1 MTSSGELE
9 PGVVSQRASVDDN
22 NALGALISSLP
33 PSVAALARTLTKS
46 PGSRRMHFVEPL
58 ESVFVLWH
66 RRVDHMFTCTTF
78 RNIRSMDQAAELWDE
93 IEKLSLPDT
102 GIMRRLYAKIT
113 GMPMD
118 PEPD

>member
-1 MTSSGELE
+1 MTSSTEPE
-9 PGVVSQRASVDDN
+9 PGVVSQRASVEDN
-22 NALGALISSLP
+22 KALEALITSLP

-46 PGSRRMHFVEPL
+46 PGSRRMHFAEPL
-58 ESVFVLWH
+58 ESVYVLWH
-66 RRVDHMFTCTTF
+66 RRVDHVFTCTTF
-78 RNIRSMDQAAELWDE
+78 RNIKSMDQAAELWDE

-113 GMPMD
+113 GVAME